1 MAVEQ
6 LKSEVTGS
14 VWKIVARIGDDIAPG
29 DSIMIIESMKM
40 EIPVICE
47 DGGKL
52 IALHVKEGDS
62 VAEGQNLA
70 EIEI

>member
-1 MAVEQ
+1 MAAEQ

-14 VWKIVARIGDDIAPG
+14 VWKIVAAVGDDIVPG

-40 EIPVICE
+40 EIPLVCE

-52 IALHVKEGDS
+52 LALHVKEGDS
-62 VAEGQNLA
+62 VSEGQVLA
-70 EIEI
+70 DIG

>member
-1 MAVEQ
+1 
-6 LKSEVTGS
+6 
-14 VWKIVARIGDDIAPG
+14 
-29 DSIMIIESMKM
+29 MKM

-52 IALHVKEGDS
+52 LALHVKEGDS
-62 VAEGQNLA
+62 VAEGQNIA